1 MIKRLWGKV
10 EEINHIRSI
19 QLTISLIFS
28 LLIIVVVG
36 VVGVLSYYITGTTV
50 ERNSSEYVYQL
61 IKQVNYDLE
70 YYLKNVEYIAGNLQY
85 KKNVQDFFKD
95 EDQDNYLIKYN
106 IQQELDSIVEARKDI
121 INIMLIGNNGQLIVN
136 DPKLKLKKELDF
148 KEQTWYT
155 KALQNKGIEF
165 SESHVQNLF
174 EGQYGWVVSC
184 STLLEDPTD
193 NSVLGMLLIDLNY
206 NLIND
211 MVSKIQLGEK
221 GYLFVISPA
230 GDIVYHPKQQLL
242 YSDIKK
248 ENIDLILSSPDGN
261 IKIKEDGLEKQYTI
275 ATSKYSG
282 WKVVGAVYLDD
293 LAPYA
298 PYLMRFFVVVCF
310 LAVLVAILSAVLLST
325 NMLHPIKDILK
336 SMNQFKNGD
345 LDARIDI
352 QQNNEISQ
360 IAKEFNAMTIQ
371 IKTLIK
377 ENKEV
382 EKTKRKTELKA
393 LQDQI
398 NPHFLYNTLD
408 SIVWMSEVGNNKDV
422 VTMTSSLAKLFRIS
436 ISKGRQY
443 ITLEEEL
450 EHIKSYLTIQKIRYG
465 SKLDYNIHV
474 DESLLKKEIVKI
486 IIQPIVENAIY
497 HGIKNMPGT
506 GTISISVVRE
516 KENMVITVGDDGVG
530 MTQETIDR
538 ILKRVHNKEEE
549 SQGVGVS
556 NVIERIKLNYGEEYG
571 LQYESELYGGTLVRI
586 ILPIDRL

>member
-1 MIKRLWGKV
+1 MIKRFWGKV
-10 EEINHIRSI
+10 GEINHIRSI
-19 QLTISLIFS
+19 QLTISLAFS
-28 LLIIVVVG
+28 MLIIVVVAI
-36 VVGVLSYYITGTTV
+36 VGFLSYTITGNTV
-50 ERNSSEYVYQL
+50 EKNSSEYVYQL
-61 IKQVNYDLE
+61 IKQVNYDIE

-85 KKNVQDFFKD
+85 KKNVQTFFKSD
-95 EDQDNYLIKYN
+95 GEDNYLQKYT
-106 IQQELDSIVEARKDI
+106 IQQELDAIVEARKDI
-121 INIMLIGNNGQLIVN
+121 INIMLIGNDGQLIVN
-136 DPKLKLKKELDF
+136 NPKLKLKTELDF
-148 KEQTWYT
+148 KDQSWYM
-155 KALQNKGIEF
+155 KALQNKGIQF

-174 EGQYGWVVSC
+174 VGQYDWVVSC

-193 NSVLGMLLIDLNY
+193 GSVLGMLLIDLNY

-211 MVSKIQLGEK
+211 MVSKIELGEK
-221 GYLFVISPA
+221 GYLFVISPD
-230 GDIVYHPKQQLL
+230 GDMVYHPKQQLL

-248 ENIDLILSSPDGN
+248 ENINLILKSPDGN
-261 IKIKEDGLEKQYTI
+261 IKIREDGLDKQYTI
-275 ATSKYSG
+275 ATSSYSG

-298 PYLMRFFVVVCF
+298 PYLKRFFVIVSF
-310 LAVLVAILSAVLLST
+310 LAVLVAVLSAVLLSS

-336 SMNQFKNGD
+336 SMNQFRNGD
-345 LDARIDI
+345 LDARIEI

-436 ISKGRQY
+436 ISKGNQF
-443 ITLEEEL
+443 ITLAEEL

-465 SKLDYNIHV
+465 NKLEYNLEV
-474 DESLLKKEIVKI
+474 DETLLKNKVVKI

-506 GTISISVVRE
+506 GTIVIKVARE
-516 KENMVITVGDDGVG
+516 KEGMAITVSDDGVG
-530 MTQETIDR
+530 MTQEQIDK
-538 ILKRVHNKEEE
+538 ILRKVYNKEKD
-549 SQGVGVS
+549 SQGVGIS
-556 NVIERIKLNYGEEYG
+556 NVVERIKLNYGEEYG
-571 LQYESELYGGTLVRI
+571 LQFMSEPYGGTQVKI
-586 ILPIDRL
+586 ILPIEY